1 MDTANITTVV
11 FDIGNVLL
19 TWNPENMFSRIF
31 GRNDF
36 KKHPLKSL
44 IGNEIW
50 RQLDRGTI
58 TKEEACTWFGEE
70 YPEEKSSIEHF
81 INSLPYYITPKS
93 EGIQCAEECKKRGSQ
108 ILLLSNFPEYAYK
121 EVRKKYRF
129 FDMFDGEIISYQ
141 VKMIKPEPEI
151 YKELLAQF
159 KLIPEK
165 TLFIDDRKENISGAR
180 DLGIIGLHMTEEM
193 DIRNEVHRILEET

>member
-50 RQLDRGTI
+50 LQLDRGTI
-58 TKEEACTWFGEE
+58 TKKKHVPGS
-70 YPEEKSSIEHF
+70 EKST
-81 INSLPYYITPKS
+81 L
-93 EGIQCAEECKKRGSQ
+93 KKRSVLN
-108 ILLLSNFPEYAYK
+108 ILSIHSPT
-121 EVRKKYRF
+121 
-129 FDMFDGEIISYQ
+129 I
-141 VKMIKPEPEI
+141 
-151 YKELLAQF
+151 
-159 KLIPEK
+159 
-165 TLFIDDRKENISGAR
+165 
-180 DLGIIGLHMTEEM
+180 
-193 DIRNEVHRILEET
+193 